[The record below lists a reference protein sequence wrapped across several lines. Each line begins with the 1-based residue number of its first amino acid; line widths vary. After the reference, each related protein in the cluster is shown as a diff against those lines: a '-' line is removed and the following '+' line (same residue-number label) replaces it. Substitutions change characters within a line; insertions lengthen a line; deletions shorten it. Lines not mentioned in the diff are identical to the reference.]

1 MSTGQYLM
9 AMNRR
14 SIYTTFANYAAQ
26 ERTNCLNRDAAL
38 IQSHGGLRR
47 NRRALLSDLSSLVKS
62 ARSLQYAVNDNIVT
76 HVEDSMCD
84 ELVMK
89 AFRAVTRAVKFL
101 DIWLEDIVSV
111 QGTDERIDNT
121 MQSQPT
127 AQAPLAGTSESGQV
141 EDALQETL
149 VPASLATDHI
159 DQQANRENAN
169 LDAKKQEQEQEQ
181 TDAPSCCKRPSS
193 FAHVRQSFSGSSRRD
208 DTSTSTSTQINT
220 ISTSHRPSSNTYASE
235 ASRLNLASIKLSTAH
250 DIFLGCLG
258 SFIGLHLESRSSS
271 ELLATTQ
278 QAVISCR
285 NMLKIIEAIWDRDA
299 QRSESLGQARENM
312 YSSITDL
319 AEAARSM
326 FTPAELGELVDMHVV
341 RTQKPMVDAATKCV
355 RAAGECVAESQFVL
369 DRIGD
374 FHFEPLLVDFTII
387 NAENSC
393 PDASTSTIVGCQEES
408 RITDDALP
416 LLEPPTRPPPLPT
429 EENVQPPAQVS
440 TKVPVYDQP
449 IVEVKV
455 PTLHVRTHSL
465 LPPLPPFAGFL
476 PSSEEM
482 MLQGEAQSNHGGHL
496 RMGSFDYPS
505 SGGSSTF
512 IGSMRDSETSAV
524 SDSSTRA
531 TSPEVSCTHFP
542 ELSPCD
548 NMSLSQSTLIED
560 FEETEVAVQQKT
572 FVHEIVY
579 NKDGQIC
586 GGTLPALIE
595 RLTTHDSTPDA
606 MFVATFFLTFRLFA
620 TPIQFAQ
627 ALIDRFLYV
636 AESPR
641 TAGPIRLRVY
651 NVFKGWL
658 ESHWRND
665 CDNSALDL
673 IQSFARRQLLMVL
686 PTAGKR
692 LAHLVE
698 KVNAV
703 EGPLV
708 PRLVSSMGKTN
719 TCIATY
725 VSPDA
730 PLPAPII
737 TKSQLAALK
746 AWKTSGTNINILD
759 FDPLEL
765 ARQFTIKESRIFCSI
780 LPEELLATEW
790 TKKTGSMAVNVRAM
804 STLST
809 DLANLVADSILQLQ
823 DSKLRAKTIKRWVKI
838 ASKCLDLANYDSLMA
853 VICSLNSST
862 ILRLKRTWDQVSPKT
877 KATLETLKGI
887 VDCSRNY
894 AVLRQ
899 RLQNTATPC
908 LPFVGTYLTDLTFVD
923 VGNQT
928 TRPLNSDDS
937 TNSVTVINFDKHVK
951 TAKIISEL
959 QRFQI
964 PYRLTEVPELQTWMQ
979 DQLVRVRSSDQSNLQ
994 SYYRR
999 SLLLEPREQ
1008 APSKALTPEPQ
1019 ASSSTKEK
1027 FDFFSWAHHKP
1038 ADISTATTPL

>member
-1 MSTGQYLM
+1 MSIGQFLI
-9 AMNRR
+9 AINRK
-14 SIYTTFANYAAQ
+14 SIYTNFANYSAQ

-47 NRRALLSDLSSLVKS
+47 NRKALLSDLSSLVKS
-62 ARSLQYAVNDNIVT
+62 ARSLEHAVNDNVVT
-76 HVEDSMCD
+76 HIEDSMCD
-84 ELVMK
+84 ELIMK
-89 AFRAVTRAVKFL
+89 AFKAVTRAVKFL
-101 DIWLEDIVSV
+101 DIWVEDIVSA
-111 QGTDERIDNT
+111 QGTDGRIDNNT
-121 MQSQPT
+121 QTKPT
-127 AQAPLAGTSESGQV
+127 AQAPLAGTSESGQA
-141 EDALQETL
+141 EDGMQETL
-149 VPASLATDHI
+149 VPASLTTDHI
-159 DQQANRENAN
+159 DQQANCD
-169 LDAKKQEQEQEQ
+169 DASLNVTKQLQEQEQ
-181 TDAPSCCKRPSS
+181 TDVRPCCRRPS
-193 FAHVRQSFSGSSRRD
+193 FTEVRQSVSGSSRQD
-208 DTSTSTSTQINT
+208 DTTPSTQINT
-220 ISTSHRPSSNTYASE
+220 TSISHRPSSSTYASE
-235 ASRLNLASIKLSTAH
+235 ASRLSLASIKLSTAH

-299 QRSESLGQARENM
+299 QRSESLGHARENM

-319 AEAARSM
+319 AEAARNM

-341 RTQKPMVDAATKCV
+341 RTQKPMVDAATRCV

-369 DRIGD
+369 DRLGD
-374 FHFEPLLVDFTII
+374 FHFEPLLVEFTVA
-387 NAENSC
+387 NAENSG
-393 PDASTSTIVGCQEES
+393 PDASKSTIVECQKES
-408 RITDDALP
+408 QINDDALP
-416 LLEPPTRPPPLPT
+416 LLEPPTRPPPPPF
-429 EENVQPPAQVS
+429 EEIVQPPAEVS
-440 TKVPVYDQP
+440 TKTPAYDQSV
-449 IVEVKV
+449 VEKA
-455 PTLHVRTHSL
+455 PSLHVRTHSL

-476 PSSEEM
+476 SSSEEM
-482 MLQGEAQSNHGGHL
+482 ILQGGAPSNHGGHL
-496 RMGSFDYPS
+496 RTDSFDCPS

-531 TSPEVSCTHFP
+531 TSPEVPYTQLS

-548 NMSLSQSTLIED
+548 NMSLSQATLIED

-673 IQSFARRQLLMVL
+673 IQSFATRQLLMVL

-730 PLPAPII
+730 PLPVPII

-746 AWKTSGTNINILD
+746 AWKNSGTNINIMD

-899 RLQNTATPC
+899 RLSNTATPC

-928 TRPLNSDDS
+928 TRPLNSDDA
-937 TNSVTVINFDKHVK
+937 NNNVTVINFDKHVK

-1008 APSKALTPEPQ
+1008 APSKTLTPEPQ

-1038 ADISTATTPL
+1038 ADISTVTTPL

>member
-1 MSTGQYLM
+1 MSIGQYLI
-9 AMNRR
+9 AINLI
-14 SIYTTFANYAAQ
+14 SVYTSFANYAAQ

-62 ARSLQYAVNDNIVT
+62 ARTLECAVNDNIVT
-76 HVEDSMCD
+76 QIEDSMCD
-84 ELVMK
+84 ELIMK
-89 AFRAVTRAVKFL
+89 AFKAVTRAVKFL
-101 DIWLEDIVSV
+101 DIWVEDIVSA
-111 QGTDERIDNT
+111 QGTDGRIDNNT
-121 MQSQPT
+121 QIKPI
-127 AQAPLAGTSESGQV
+127 AQAPVAGTSESGQV
-141 EDALQETL
+141 EDGLQETL
-149 VPASLATDHI
+149 APASLTTDQI
-159 DQQANRENAN
+159 DEQANSDNAT
-169 LDAKKQEQEQEQ
+169 QEQLQEQEQ
-181 TDAPSCCKRPSS
+181 TDARSCCRRPS
-193 FAHVRQSFSGSSRRD
+193 FTHVRQSVSGSSRRD
-208 DTSTSTSTQINT
+208 DTRTSLQIKTTSI
-220 ISTSHRPSSNTYASE
+220 SHRPSSITYASE
-235 ASRLNLASIKLSTAH
+235 ASRLINLASIKLSTAH

-319 AEAARSM
+319 AEAARNA
-326 FTPAELGELVDMHVV
+326 FTPAELGELIDMHVV
-341 RTQKPMVDAATKCV
+341 RTQKPMVDAATRCV

-369 DRIGD
+369 DRLGD
-374 FHFEPLLVDFTII
+374 FHFEPLLVDFELA
-387 NAENSC
+387 NAENAC
-393 PDASTSTIVGCQEES
+393 PDASTSTIVECQEES

-416 LLEPPTRPPPLPT
+416 LLEPRTRPPPPPT
-429 EENVQPPAQVS
+429 EEIVQPPAQVS
-440 TKVPVYDQP
+440 TKVAAYDQP
-449 IVEVKV
+449 IMEAKA
-455 PTLHVRTHSL
+455 PSLHVRTHSL

-476 PSSEEM
+476 SSSEEM
-482 MLQGEAQSNHGGHL
+482 ILHGEAQSNHGGHL
-496 RMGSFDYPS
+496 RMGSFDCPS

-512 IGSMRDSETSAV
+512 VGSMRDSETSAV

-531 TSPEVSCTHFP
+531 TSPEVPCAQLP

-548 NMSLSQSTLIED
+548 TMSLSQSTLNEE

-572 FVHEIVY
+572 FVHEIAY
-579 NKDGQIC
+579 NKDGHIC

-620 TPIQFAQ
+620 TPVQFAQ

-673 IQSFARRQLLMVL
+673 IQSFATRQLLMVL

-730 PLPAPII
+730 PLPVPII

-746 AWKTSGTNINILD
+746 AWKNGGSNINILD

-823 DSKLRAKTIKRWVKI
+823 DIKLRAKTIKRWVKI
-838 ASKCLDLANYDSLMA
+838 ASRCLDLANYDSLMA

-899 RLQNTATPC
+899 RLSNTATPC

-928 TRPLNSDDS
+928 TRPLNSDD
-937 TNSVTVINFDKHVK
+937 TNNSVTVINFDKHVK

-964 PYRLTEVPELQTWMQ
+964 PYRLAEVPELQTWMQ

-1008 APSKALTPEPQ
+1008 APSKLLTPEPQ
-1019 ASSSTKEK
+1019 TSSATREK

-1038 ADISTATTPL
+1038 ADISRATTPI